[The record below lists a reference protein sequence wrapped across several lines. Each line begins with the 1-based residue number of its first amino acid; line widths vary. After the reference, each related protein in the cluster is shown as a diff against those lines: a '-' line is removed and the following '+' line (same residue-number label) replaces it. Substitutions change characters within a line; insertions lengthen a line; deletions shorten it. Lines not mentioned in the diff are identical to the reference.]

1 MGASF
6 VWQCFIGDD
15 ISNPSSMPSVIAGD
29 ALQTGKKENQ
39 MPLVYEIKIE
49 YQDKSQTFCTNLLG
63 RDFFVSNVDDLS
75 TESGNEYEFTGGLV
89 GIFAAGAFM
98 FALPLPAK
106 PAVLHFLKDA
116 LAHGWAKM
124 KMYVVEFRTKEP
136 VDVGKLVAGKIHG
149 VENVRLEMDGVR
161 LHRSRM
167 VAGFFMCSGTL
178 ESAR

>member
-6 VWQCFIGDD
+6 VWQCFIRDD
-15 ISNPSSMPSVIAGD
+15 ISNPSSMPPVIAGD

-63 RDFFVSNVDDLS
+63 RDFFVLNVDDLS
-75 TESGNEYEFTGGLV
+75 TQSGKEYEFSGGLLGLYAV
-89 GIFAAGAFM
+89 RAFM

-106 PAVLHFLKDA
+106 PAVLHFLNDA
-116 LAHGWAKM
+116 LANGWAKM
-124 KMYVVEFRTKEP
+124 KMYIVEFRTKEP
-136 VDVGKLVAGKIHG
+136 VDVGKLVAGQIHG
-149 VENVRLEMDGVR
+149 VENVRLDMDGVR
-161 LHRSRM
+161 LRHSRM
-167 VAGFFMCSGTL
+167 VAGFFMFSGTL